1 MSPTFATAGSDPSG
15 PPPEPGPHP
24 DDNDTIAA
32 IATAVA
38 AGAGS
43 VAIVRLSGKRAEAI
57 GRSLF
62 AAAGSQ
68 VWDSHR
74 VLYGHV
80 VDPASGERVDEA
92 LLLLMRAPRS
102 FTREDVVELHCHG
115 GLEAVR
121 RVLELVLAAGA
132 RRARPGEFSQRA
144 FLNGRLDLT
153 RAEALAALIDARS
166 RRAAQLA
173 MAGLDGGIQRRIGA
187 LRERLLDQLA
197 ELEARVD
204 FEDDLPPLDG
214 TAVVAELKAV
224 QHELKQLVVEGEQ
237 GELLRQGLR
246 VAIVGRPNVGKSS
259 LLNLLSRRDRAIVT
273 DLPGTTR
280 DLLESELVLDGVPL
294 TLIDT
299 AGIRATDDPVERLG
313 IARSHQALAAA
324 DAVLLLFDLAQ
335 GWSEDDERLRAMV
348 PAGVPLLLVGNKAD
362 LLAETDDTAGGPAAG
377 RPGTPVRPEDGA
389 LDPSLT
395 TAASRHPAM
404 PSPAGA
410 GAALAQERAQP
421 TPTPS
426 VSGASA
432 PQIQERDTTLVETGS
447 AGTAP
452 LSGTSPVAAPLPPP
466 AGWARSGAGDGLA
479 DPPGTTA
486 PTAAVQISALRGDG
500 RDQLAAALLQLCGAG
515 DLEGLQVALNAR
527 QRELAAA
534 AARALAASQVAA
546 AEQLPWDFWTI
557 DLREAVRR
565 LGEIS
570 GEEVSEAVLDRV
582 FSRFCSGK

>member
-1 MSPTFATAGSDPSG
+1 MHPERSRAPASVAVSDPSG
-15 PPPEPGPHP
+15 RAPTPQHASPGAPAEG
-24 DDNDTIAA
+24 DTIAA

-43 VAIVRLSGKRAEAI
+43 VAIVRLSGPAAEAI
-57 GRSLF
+57 GRRLF
-62 AAAGSQ
+62 QAPGSQ

-80 VDPASGERVDEA
+80 VDPISGERADEA

-121 RVLELVLAAGA
+121 RVLELVLSAGA

-153 RAEALAALIDARS
+153 RAEALAALIDARG

-173 MAGLDGGIQRRIGA
+173 MAGLDGGVQRRISA
-187 LRERLLDQLA
+187 LRDRLLDQLA

-204 FEDDLPPLDG
+204 FEEDLPPLDG
-214 TAVVAELKAV
+214 DAVVAELAAV
-224 QHELKQLVVEGEQ
+224 QAELERLVAEGQQ

-324 DAVLLLFDLAQ
+324 DVVLLLYDLAA
-335 GWSEDDERLRAMV
+335 GWTEADAQLQALV
-348 PAGVPLLLVGNKAD
+348 PGGVPLLLVGNKAD
-362 LLAETDDTAGGPAAG
+362 LLQADGSDCEAPASAEPHRLSAPTQDASLRAEPDSSTRTDGMRTTPGDGEPAG
-377 RPGTPVRPEDGA
+377 RPAATGAVAVPSRDNSTP
-389 LDPSLT
+389 
-395 TAASRHPAM
+395 
-404 PSPAGA
+404 
-410 GAALAQERAQP
+410 
-421 TPTPS
+421 
-426 VSGASA
+426 
-432 PQIQERDTTLVETGS
+432 
-447 AGTAP
+447 
-452 LSGTSPVAAPLPPP
+452 PV
-466 AGWARSGAGDGLA
+466 
-479 DPPGTTA
+479 
-486 PTAAVQISALRGDG
+486 AVQISALRGDG
-500 RDQLAAALLQLCGAG
+500 RERLAAALLRLCGAG

-527 QRELAAA
+527 QRDLAAHA
-534 AARALAASQVAA
+534 ASALAASQAAA

-565 LGEIS
+565 LGEIT

-582 FSRFCSGK
+582 FSRFCIGK

>member
-1 MSPTFATAGSDPSG
+1 MSVPRAGHPSQFSASL
-15 PPPEPGPHP
+15 
-24 DDNDTIAA
+24 DTNTIAA
-32 IATAVA
+32 VATAVA

-43 VAIVRLSGKRAEAI
+43 VAIVRLSGPAAEAI
-57 GRSLF
+57 GRRLF
-62 AAAGSQ
+62 QAAGSQ

-80 VDPASGERVDEA
+80 IDPTSGEHVDEA

-153 RAEALAALIDARS
+153 RAEALAALIDARG

-173 MAGLDGGIQRRIGA
+173 MAGLDGGVQRRISG

-204 FEDDLPPLDG
+204 FEEDLPPLDG
-214 TAVVAELKAV
+214 DAVVAELAAV
-224 QHELKQLVVEGEQ
+224 QAELERLVADGQQ

-259 LLNLLSRRDRAIVT
+259 LLNLLSRRERAIVT

-299 AGIRATDDPVERLG
+299 AGIRSTDDPVERLG
-313 IARSHQALAAA
+313 IERSHQALAAA
-324 DAVLLLFDLAQ
+324 DVVLLLFDLAA
-335 GWSEDDERLRAMV
+335 GWSAEDARLRELV
-348 PAGVPLLLVGNKAD
+348 PDGVPLLLVGNKAD
-362 LLAETDDTAGGPAAG
+362 LLEAPVPEHEATTTDPASPDETAM
-377 RPGTPVRPEDGA
+377 VR
-389 LDPSLT
+389 
-395 TAASRHPAM
+395 
-404 PSPAGA
+404 
-410 GAALAQERAQP
+410 
-421 TPTPS
+421 
-426 VSGASA
+426 
-432 PQIQERDTTLVETGS
+432 
-447 AGTAP
+447 
-452 LSGTSPVAAPLPPP
+452 
-466 AGWARSGAGDGLA
+466 
-479 DPPGTTA
+479 
-486 PTAAVQISALRGDG
+486 ISALRGDG
-500 RDQLAAALLQLCGAG
+500 RERLAAALLRLCGAG

-527 QRELAAA
+527 QRDLAAHA
-534 AARALAASQVAA
+534 ATALAASQAAA

-565 LGEIS
+565 LGEIT

-582 FSRFCSGK
+582 FSRFCIGK